1 MAPRR
6 RPRPATAS
14 RIIAAGVAVGTAS
27 GAVAF
32 MAVNDP
38 QVVVRTVAS
47 PAPPVPAAKVIVFEV
62 QHQPAP
68 IVTPGTVAPAAA
80 PRATRSNGSGVTSS
94 SARTGAPAAGPT
106 PAPAPAASA
115 PAPARAPAPAPA
127 PAPTTK
133 TGPS

>member
-6 RPRPATAS
+6 RRRPATAS

-38 QVVVRTVAS
+38 QVVVRTVAT
-47 PAPPVPAAKVIVFEV
+47 PAPPAPPAKVIVLEV

-68 IVTPGTVAPAAA
+68 VVAAVQGTPSRVGTNTPARASTSSAGVSSAPAA
-80 PRATRSNGSGVTSS
+80 
-94 SARTGAPAAGPT
+94 
-106 PAPAPAASA
+106 APAASA
-115 PAPARAPAPAPA
+115 PAPAPAPAPS
-127 PAPTTK
+127 PATK

>member
-6 RPRPATAS
+6 LAPRRRRRPATAS

-32 MAVNDP
+32 MAVSDP
-38 QVVVRTVAS
+38 HVVVRTVAA
-47 PAPPVPAAKVIVFEV
+47 PAPPAPPAKVIVLEV

-68 IVTPGTVAPAAA
+68 AGAASGAAPGVTGAAVAAATPARVSASPAAGAAAPAAA
-80 PRATRSNGSGVTSS
+80 
-94 SARTGAPAAGPT
+94 APAAT
-106 PAPAPAASA
+106 PAPAPPPAAA
-115 PAPARAPAPAPA
+115 PAPV
-127 PAPTTK
+127 TK